1 MTAASCRAIMGRG
14 AAGREP
20 VDHLWAPWRMG
31 YVAAEQPEGCIF
43 CTKPAAGDD
52 EANQILYRGD
62 LVFIMLN
69 AFPYNAGHLLVA
81 PLRHVADALEMTPQ
95 ESSELL
101 YGIRI
106 AIEVLQASL
115 APEGFNIGL
124 NLGRAAGAGYADHV
138 HVHVVPRWTGD
149 TNFVAVTAETRV
161 VPEALAET
169 YRRLKEKLEQ
179 REGELDEE

>member
-1 MTAASCRAIMGRG
+1 MGG
-14 AAGREP
+14 EAAGREA
-20 VDHLWAPWRMG
+20 VNHLWAPWRMG
-31 YVAAEQPEGCIF
+31 YVTAEQPEGCIF

-62 LVFIMLN
+62 LAFIMLN

-106 AIEVLQASL
+106 AMEVLRAAL
-115 APEGFNIGL
+115 APEGFNIGV
-124 NLGRAAGAGYADHV
+124 NLGRAAGAGYADHL

-149 TNFVAVTAETRV
+149 TNFMAVSAETRV

-169 YRRLKEKLEQ
+169 YRRLKETLAERQ
-179 REGELDEE
+179 AELGGE